1 MASILEMLQRS
12 AATSREQL
20 EAERRRRELAAA
32 EQAMLAA
39 DPELADVASRV
50 AVPETSP
57 EQQQK
62 ILERF
67 QQQTPVRVP
76 PIDRAVRD
84 FAIDGTLPGNEAP
97 GEIGLTNNMGM
108 ALAAMPGRGAA
119 QFSRGLERL
128 QEPGQRIEAAT
139 DLLAGASSVAAL
151 PALALG
157 GGASLAAGGARGL
170 AQFAGRTGVGMA
182 AGEVA
187 NQATQA
193 GLDAAG
199 APEDVQQLAG
209 MLADIGLGIT
219 GFENGLFK
227 ARNMAPLD
235 PRRGNSRKGSVGDDL
250 SSLSAFDTVL
260 PKVSETVDG
269 RIVRSEIPNQSSI
282 EASIDNPE
290 ILPGVREVSMD
301 LFTLDETGL
310 ATDKRTRQLASD
322 IAESGE
328 LNPLIVAFDDQGP
341 YILEG
346 GHRYEALKILGAKS
360 FPAQIVLEEG
370 AALPRT
376 ETVLSRF
383 RPDRGDPRRGALGEG
398 RRQPPV
404 DTDKIPADKV
414 DDIRGLGHAIYERN
428 EFGEPGTPQRQF
440 AELAYEAA
448 VKIAP
453 NQPVPKAETI
463 RQAAAIPD
471 DVVASWEPGVRLD
484 APGEVR
490 LYTELQKAGNELVD
504 TYSKF
509 NDANLTPEESLQ
521 AELLFDATQA
531 KYDKLTA
538 VSNVSR
544 SETGRTLGAMRHII
558 DNAVLKD
565 PENPNVPAMTKL
577 AQKNQKGS
585 KSTDPLPPG
594 RQKRILATASEM
606 KASARKAREAT
617 EAATARAEG
626 KNLLPGEREFR
637 QRIEKLTQDSATR
650 VTEAT
655 AARIKALQK
664 RLERLENEA
673 VTGTERVG
681 YNLEEGVKLTPE
693 ERALVGEDPAVKML
707 QDAVDSL
714 QVQRRAEKILEK
726 AEPTARGP
734 QTKLGRGLLDLFG
747 DSPEA
752 RFDKARSGEQKRLE
766 AAIRRKLE
774 GRQQGAA
781 DATLPE
787 PPKLTDAQQKALA
800 DDPELNV
807 LRQTLQELN
816 ARYEDTPV
824 RTVAEAEAAAR
835 QRAYNALQADARRQ
849 MARALETPEQRL
861 ERLKQQSKKSLEADI
876 RRRLANEQ
884 RGAIEEPLKGLS
896 SEEQAALDADPELRE
911 LAQVRDELASR
922 SRMGK
927 DEPTYAQQVERA
939 RQRALKDTER
949 RRKIIEADIE
959 DIKAGRP
966 RRSEQKDPLREA
978 IRDEVNNDPD
988 VRKARRELNE
998 WKRSM
1003 RRALSEQQMGLVD
1016 SVVATYTGNLFT
1028 GIATH
1033 VANIVGN
1040 TVNVATLRP
1049 MLQNARALTESIG
1062 ELVGGSP
1069 RTTPF
1074 FGRKQMA
1081 ESLRGAMEG
1090 IADAYLTVT
1099 DMAPAA
1105 ARSKI
1110 PGRERAIDIVSKAE
1124 GGDSPL
1130 FSRYDDFGEMR
1141 TAFGPVAD
1149 VVINA
1154 PFRFLSAGDRP
1165 FYHAALRGSLA
1176 QQAEATARLVAKNDG
1191 LSPAARRN
1199 LRDELIKN
1207 PPLSFVHTATEDAL
1221 VAIFANDGDW
1231 AHAGRIIMDK
1241 AGPIGRLAIRVGVT
1255 PVVTTPS
1262 NISARLADIFI
1273 PEVAS
1278 NSATSQVARQQGLNV
1293 LQTARQRAQVKGAID
1308 GLLAKYDVDKTG
1320 KLQKIIAD
1328 RSTGIGL
1335 TLLGY
1340 LMAAEGWT
1348 RYADDRNKR
1357 DANDTARR
1365 LPASFQIGDTSV
1377 DLARLFPASAPL
1389 IAGAAMYEEDRNLT
1403 SKIISGGVAAGGS
1416 VLDMPFMSGPQN
1428 LEQTYTNF
1436 ERARSNDD
1444 PEAMEKTFQD
1454 FTGRIGRSVV
1464 PSWLTMFGR
1473 LQDPIKRDT
1482 TGDDFRRGI
1491 INLAPT
1497 MERIPGLREQL
1508 PPTVDLQGEAIT
1520 FGPVEILTS
1529 ARIAKDSPIARELG
1543 RIAPAVRH
1551 VSRDENTTD
1560 RDYAAKKEVNQLAFD
1575 AVLDH
1580 IDYPELSIDGND
1592 DLVKK
1597 EFTEALATEVRSIT
1611 KKVLPSVFELRPNEI
1626 LDGDVWAGLSES
1638 QREAYVKRLQENV
1651 ITALDTY
1658 SPRSKETPVQRA
1670 LRKARET
1677 AAKRRGK

>member
-227 ARNMAPLD
+227 ARNMA
-235 PRRGNSRKGSVGDDL
+235 
-250 SSLSAFDTVL
+250 
-260 PKVSETVDG
+260 
-269 RIVRSEIPNQSSI
+269 
-282 EASIDNPE
+282 
-290 ILPGVREVSMD
+290 
-301 LFTLDETGL
+301 
-310 ATDKRTRQLASD
+310 ASD
-322 IAESGE
+322 
-328 LNPLIVAFDDQGP
+328 PL
-341 YILEG
+341 
-346 GHRYEALKILGAKS
+346 
-360 FPAQIVLEEG
+360 
-370 AALPRT
+370 
-376 ETVLSRF
+376 
-383 RPDRGDPRRGALGEG
+383 RGDPRRGALGEG
-398 RRQPPV
+398 DSVRPPAI
-404 DTDKIPADKV
+404 DGDKIPVDKV

-448 VKIAP
+448 VERAP
-453 NQPVPKAETI
+453 NEPVPKAETI

-471 DVVASWEPGVRLD
+471 SVVEAWEPGVMLD

-490 LYTELQKAGNELVD
+490 LYAELKKTGNEILD
-504 TYSKF
+504 TYNKVGDPTLS
-509 NDANLTPEESLQ
+509 PEDSIQ
-521 AELLFDATQA
+521 TELLFDAATER
-531 KYDKLTA
+531 YNKLFA
-538 VSNVSR
+538 VGNRSR
-544 SETGRTLGAMRHII
+544 SEQGRALAAAKHII

-577 AQKNQKGS
+577 AQKNQRGK

-594 RQKRILATASEM
+594 RQKRILSTASEM

-884 RGAIEEPLKGLS
+884 RGAIEEPPKGLS

-966 RRSEQKDPLREA
+966 RRSEQKDDPLREA

-1335 TLLGY
+1335 TLLAY

-1436 ERARSNDD
+1436 ERARANDD